1 MRRGAALLATVFA
14 CAVAG
19 CGGGGGGHNGFP
31 KSAETNF
38 LTSCEAQAGTTHAYC
53 QCTLT
58 QIENKLPFSE
68 FKQADTALRTGKS
81 TSPKART
88 AFISAIQNCRSKLK
102 TK

>member
-1 MRRGAALLATVFA
+1 MRRGAALVVTALALA
-14 CAVAG
+14 IAG
-19 CGGGGGGHNGFP
+19 CGGGGGHNGFP

-38 LTSCEAQAGTTHAYC
+38 LTSCEAQPGTTHAYC

-68 FKQADTALRTGKS
+68 FKAADTALRTGKS

-88 AFISAIQNCRSKLK
+88 AFISAIQSCRSKLK